1 MNKSTKKSNAR
12 EKHYLLFQYILRSD
26 IRPCNENF
34 RNFLRKSN
42 GTVFLSV
49 LWTKMLGLPS
59 IEEGPRSVFREP
71 RFARLEIGI
80 REYRGKQ
87 SETTLDLKNLYQ
99 ASIKSHT
106 CSQNAEEI
114 LCGRS
119 GLPTSFTP
127 LYATNFSFDKAGW
140 YL

>member
-1 MNKSTKKSNAR
+1 
-12 EKHYLLFQYILRSD
+12 
-26 IRPCNENF
+26 
-34 RNFLRKSN
+34 
-42 GTVFLSV
+42 
-49 LWTKMLGLPS
+49 MLGLPS

-106 CSQNAEEI
+106 CS
-114 LCGRS
+114 
-119 GLPTSFTP
+119 
-127 LYATNFSFDKAGW
+127 
-140 YL
+140 